1 MVKCFGRSVAFDNYY
16 GKKRHKR
23 KHESSR
29 NVRMA
34 EVIDDNLCHPHVSGE
49 FAGAKRKLSTDQEAE
64 KHTGALTGRSGYPS
78 STVFPRPLKAKKAGG
93 DPPDSDQVSERATT
107 GWKGTAPLRGAK
119 PLDAQTSTD
128 RPARVWKAPGAS
140 GSRAIP
146 PLSDGFR
153 CGDKRRQLANRVL
166 FSWRCSSSP

>member
-1 MVKCFGRSVAFDNYY
+1 MPRSGRSSA
-16 GKKRHKR
+16 GSALTGPM

-119 PLDAQTSTD
+119 PLDASDIGHQIT
-128 RPARVWKAPGAS
+128 
-140 GSRAIP
+140 
-146 PLSDGFR
+146 PL
-153 CGDKRRQLANRVL
+153 AA
-166 FSWRCSSSP
+166 

>member
-1 MVKCFGRSVAFDNYY
+1 MPLSGRSSA
-16 GKKRHKR
+16 GSALTGPM

-29 NVRMA
+29 NVSMA

-49 FAGAKRKLSTDQEAE
+49 CAGAKRKLSTDQEAE

-140 GSRAIP
+140 G
-146 PLSDGFR
+146 
-153 CGDKRRQLANRVL
+153 
-166 FSWRCSSSP
+166 

>member
-93 DPPDSDQVSERATT
+93 DPHR
-107 GWKGTAPLRGAK
+107 RGLK
-119 PLDAQTSTD
+119 EQGGKSKTS
-128 RPARVWKAPGAS
+128 
-140 GSRAIP
+140 SRCEKV
-146 PLSDGFR
+146 DGDNPNPISF
-153 CGDKRRQLANRVL
+153 L
-166 FSWRCSSSP
+166 